1 MRFCTYLHPHPFFLS
16 FLLLTSPLSSSL
28 WQADSRQWPLTLCL
42 LSKEK
47 VTVYVRG
54 CVYIFPL
61 CMCACVQQR
70 LCAGNMCLG
79 CQRRKYTAKNKN
91 SSVSIQRECV
101 CLCAHIFVLAFM
113 SVCAAVFG
121 ALSFRWRG
129 LPSWCHEWW
138 QTACWNRR
146 FLAVMR
152 YKSGIIRMQR
162 SFSRHLKHLIPQWCE
177 NMIIMVTFYESG
189 PLLSWRE
196 GDLCVCESVYLC
208 VRISELVCVCVSVF
222 DRQPPFSKWD

>member
-47 VTVYVRG
+47 VTVYVCG

-61 CMCACVQQR
+61 CMCACVRQR

-79 CQRRKYTAKNKN
+79 CQQRKYTAKNKN
-91 SSVSIQRECV
+91 SSVSIQRECM

-152 YKSGIIRMQR
+152 YKSGIIRIQR
-162 SFSRHLKHLIPQWCE
+162 SFPPSFKTLNSTVVWEYDYYGNIFWVRPTAVMERGW
-177 NMIIMVTFYESG
+177 S
-189 PLLSWRE
+189 
-196 GDLCVCESVYLC
+196 LCMWK
-208 VRISELVCVCVSVF
+208 CVSV
-222 DRQPPFSKWD
+222 RAHKWVSVCMCECVWQATTLF